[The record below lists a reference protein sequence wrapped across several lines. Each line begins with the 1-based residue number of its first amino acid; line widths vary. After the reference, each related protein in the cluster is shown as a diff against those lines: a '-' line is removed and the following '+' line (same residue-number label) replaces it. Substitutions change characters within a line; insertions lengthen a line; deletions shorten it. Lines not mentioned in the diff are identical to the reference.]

1 MNKIFQIATAF
12 VFALFACAC
21 APKTNPVETLPE
33 TTWQPV
39 YVKGASNLKISKDK
53 VYIHFEKNLELE
65 IMGGAYPVK
74 SDIELSRKK
83 IRRSECHFK
92 AVLKHHPT
100 VPSAIKNTESE
111 FLEFQ
116 NLFIKDLLSAD
127 TIRLN
132 ANKLEFLNGRK
143 LQVELKRIPNFL
155 GKNKKSASN

>member
-1 MNKIFQIATAF
+1 MNKIFHIATAF
-12 VFALFACAC
+12 VFAFFACAC

-53 VYIHFEKNLELE
+53 IYIHFEKNLELE

-74 SDIELSRKK
+74 SDTELSRKK
-83 IRRSECHFK
+83 LKRSECHFK
-92 AVLKHHPT
+92 ATLKPIAVSPQT
-100 VPSAIKNTESE
+100 KNTKSE

-127 TIRLN
+127 AIRVN
-132 ANKLEFLNGRK
+132 ANKLEFLKGKK
-143 LQVELKRIPNFL
+143 LQVELKRIPNNL
-155 GKNKKSASN
+155 GKNKKSASK